1 MEGGEELNEFSEKVN
16 RFVDGGKLLTTGNEY
31 VDTAVGF
38 LPLVGTAM
46 DIEEA
51 YRNPSFANIAKAGIS
66 GIADI
71 FGGSIIKG
79 AYKGVKAGIKAY
91 KASKAA
97 KAAGTASRAS
107 TVARPTVVKT
117 ATPITIEDLKYMLK
131 WYSPVIDTEIEA
143 IEAVNKFKEINAR
156 KNNQKQN
163 NQ

>member
-1 MEGGEELNEFSEKVN
+1 
-16 RFVDGGKLLTTGNEY
+16 
-31 VDTAVGF
+31 
-38 LPLVGTAM
+38 M

-71 FGGSIIKG
+71 FGGSIIKS
-79 AYKGVKAGIKAY
+79 AYKGVKAGIKA
-91 KASKAA
+91 AKAA
-97 KAAGTASRAS
+97 KAAGAASRAS
-107 TVARPTVVKT
+107 TVARPIVAKT

-131 WYSPVIDTEIEA
+131 WYSPVIDTEIEV
-143 IEAVNKFKEINAR
+143 IEAVDKFKEINAR